1 MSFAN
6 SENKTPLIC
15 ASGLRMSFG
24 GVEVVKGV
32 DIDLRP
38 GEVHALM
45 GENGAG
51 KSTVA
56 KIIAG
61 VYKPTA
67 GALRLQDNEVRMESP
82 RHALELGIALIHQE
96 PLTFPDLTVAENIF
110 VGHQPAKGH
119 LKSID
124 WREMNRRAEELL
136 ASLGAKID
144 PKVLAGGLSVADQ
157 QMIEL
162 ASALSHDAKVLLMDE
177 TTASLTPKEVSELFE
192 IVRRL
197 RDEGRAIAFVSHRL
211 SEIFDICDRITVMRD
226 GEKVGERMIRD
237 TSIPEVI
244 KLMVGRDVPPPAPR
258 PAPSTAKPPILKVLN
273 LSKRGRFED
282 ISFDLRPGEIVCL
295 AGLVGA
301 GRTDVCEAIFGAAR
315 PSGGEVAI
323 AEKVV
328 EIKNPRDAIR
338 HGLAMVP
345 EDRQHA
351 GLLLPM
357 SIAHNATLPT
367 LKRTSSGGWL
377 SEKRERATAEEFAK
391 KLQTALRSVEQ
402 PVKELSGG
410 NQQKIVLAKWLM
422 TEPKILILDE
432 PTRGVDVGAKEEIH
446 RLIRGLV
453 DQGMAVLMVSSDLTE
468 VLELSDRILVMREGR
483 LVAEFAQADATPD
496 LVMFAATGQEAHAA

>member
-1 MSFAN
+1 MS
-6 SENKTPLIC
+6 SDKDKVSLIT
-15 ASGLRMSFG
+15 ASGLRMAFG

-32 DIDLRP
+32 DIELRA
-38 GEVHALM
+38 GEVHAIM

-56 KIIAG
+56 KMVAG
-61 VYKPTA
+61 VYRPT
-67 GALRLQDNEVRMESP
+67 GGTIRLRGQETQMESP

-110 VGHQPAKGH
+110 VGHQPARGP

-124 WREMNRRAEELL
+124 WREMNRCAEELL

-177 TTASLTPKEVSELFE
+177 TTASLTPKEVAELFE

-197 RDEGRAIAFVSHRL
+197 RDEGRAITFVSHRL
-211 SEIFDICDRITVMRD
+211 SEIFDICDRITIMRD

-237 TSIPEVI
+237 TSIPEVVS
-244 KLMVGRDVPPPAPR
+244 LMVGRDVPPPTPR
-258 PAPSTAKPPILKVLN
+258 PAPSTTVAPILKVSG
-273 LSKRGRFED
+273 LSKRGRFEN
-282 ISFDLRPGEIVCL
+282 ISFELRPGEIVAL

-301 GRTDVCEAIFGAAR
+301 GRTDVCEIIFGAAR
-315 PSGGEVAI
+315 PTAGEIEVRGA
-323 AEKVV
+323 KVT
-328 EIKNPRDAIR
+328 IKNPRDAIR
-338 HGLAMVP
+338 NGLAMVP

-367 LKRTSSGGWL
+367 LKRTSPGGWL

-391 KLQTALRSVEQ
+391 KLRTALRSVEQ

-446 RLIRGLV
+446 RLIRELV

-483 LVAEFAQADATPD
+483 LVAEFAQAQATPD
-496 LVMFAATGQEAHAA
+496 SVMFAATGQEAYAA